1 MAASSS
7 TQQTSRT
14 PHHHPAQ
21 VAQHFQASGLLG
33 PRTPQ
38 ARPEVRLVWVTH
50 GGRLVGRGRL
60 AWAVIMLA
68 VPGQLGRIGPP
79 PANDAEVAH
88 LARERVVTGNTV
100 AFYDA
105 ATGEFLLAY
114 QTPA

>member
-1 MAASSS
+1 
-7 TQQTSRT
+7 
-14 PHHHPAQ
+14 
-21 VAQHFQASGLLG
+21 L
-33 PRTPQ
+33 
-38 ARPEVRLVWVTH
+38 VRVTH
-50 GGRLVGRGRL
+50 GGSQVGRGRL

-68 VPGQLGRIGPP
+68 VPDQLGRIGPP
-79 PANDAEVAH
+79 PANDAEAAH